1 MKPTTIASLQKCKQ
15 DKKRFATIT
24 AYDYSFAK
32 LFADEGINV
41 MLVGDSL
48 GMTVQGHDSTL
59 PVTVAD
65 IAYHTAAVRRGAPNC
80 LLLADLPFMAYATPE
95 QAFENAATVMR
106 AGANM
111 VKIEGGEWLV
121 ETVQMLTERAVPV
134 CGHLGLT
141 PQSVNIFGGYKV
153 QGRGDEAGD
162 RLLSDALALEAAG
175 AQLLVLECVPVELA
189 KRITEALAIPVI
201 GIGAGNVTDGQIL
214 VMHDAFGITGGH
226 IPKFAKNFLAETGDI
241 RAAVRQYMAE
251 VESGVYPGEEHS
263 FPLRSDVV
271 LIIET
276 LPLLRQQIRRL
287 RMEGKRVALVPTMG
301 NLHDGHMKLVDEAK
315 ARADVVVVS
324 IFVNPMQFDRPEDL
338 ARYPRTLQEDC
349 EKLNKRKV
357 DLVFAP
363 SVKEIYPNGTETHT
377 YVDVPGLSTML
388 EGASRP
394 GHFRGVSTIV
404 SKLFNLVQPDIACFG
419 EKDFQQLA
427 LIRKMVA
434 DMGFD
439 IEIVGVPIMRAK
451 DGLALSSR
459 NGYLTAEQRKIAPGL
474 YKVLSSIA
482 DKLQAGERDLDEI
495 IAIAGQELNE
505 KGFRSDDI
513 QIRDADTLLEIS
525 ENSKRA
531 VILVAA
537 WLGDARLIDNK
548 LVELA

>member
-1 MKPTTIASLQKCKQ
+1 M
-15 DKKRFATIT
+15 
-24 AYDYSFAK
+24 
-32 LFADEGINV
+32 
-41 MLVGDSL
+41 
-48 GMTVQGHDSTL
+48 
-59 PVTVAD
+59 
-65 IAYHTAAVRRGAPNC
+65 
-80 LLLADLPFMAYATPE
+80 
-95 QAFENAATVMR
+95 
-106 AGANM
+106 
-111 VKIEGGEWLV
+111 
-121 ETVQMLTERAVPV
+121 
-134 CGHLGLT
+134 
-141 PQSVNIFGGYKV
+141 
-153 QGRGDEAGD
+153 
-162 RLLSDALALEAAG
+162 
-175 AQLLVLECVPVELA
+175 
-189 KRITEALAIPVI
+189 
-201 GIGAGNVTDGQIL
+201 
-214 VMHDAFGITGGH
+214 
-226 IPKFAKNFLAETGDI
+226 
-241 RAAVRQYMAE
+241 
-251 VESGVYPGEEHS
+251 
-263 FPLRSDVV
+263 

-439 IEIVGVPIMRAK
+439 IEIIGVPIMRAK

-505 KGFRSDDI
+505 KGFRADDI
-513 QIRDADTLLEIS
+513 QIRDADTLLEVS

-548 LVELA
+548 IVELV

>member
-1 MKPTTIASLQKCKQ
+1 M
-15 DKKRFATIT
+15 
-24 AYDYSFAK
+24 
-32 LFADEGINV
+32 
-41 MLVGDSL
+41 
-48 GMTVQGHDSTL
+48 
-59 PVTVAD
+59 
-65 IAYHTAAVRRGAPNC
+65 
-80 LLLADLPFMAYATPE
+80 
-95 QAFENAATVMR
+95 
-106 AGANM
+106 
-111 VKIEGGEWLV
+111 
-121 ETVQMLTERAVPV
+121 
-134 CGHLGLT
+134 
-141 PQSVNIFGGYKV
+141 
-153 QGRGDEAGD
+153 
-162 RLLSDALALEAAG
+162 
-175 AQLLVLECVPVELA
+175 
-189 KRITEALAIPVI
+189 
-201 GIGAGNVTDGQIL
+201 
-214 VMHDAFGITGGH
+214 
-226 IPKFAKNFLAETGDI
+226 
-241 RAAVRQYMAE
+241 
-251 VESGVYPGEEHS
+251 
-263 FPLRSDVV
+263 

-505 KGFRSDDI
+505 KGFRADDI
-513 QIRDADTLLEIS
+513 QIRDADTLLEVS

-537 WLGDARLIDNK
+537 WRGDARLIDNK
-548 LVELA
+548 MVELA

>member
-1 MKPTTIASLQKCKQ
+1 M
-15 DKKRFATIT
+15 
-24 AYDYSFAK
+24 
-32 LFADEGINV
+32 
-41 MLVGDSL
+41 
-48 GMTVQGHDSTL
+48 
-59 PVTVAD
+59 
-65 IAYHTAAVRRGAPNC
+65 
-80 LLLADLPFMAYATPE
+80 
-95 QAFENAATVMR
+95 
-106 AGANM
+106 
-111 VKIEGGEWLV
+111 
-121 ETVQMLTERAVPV
+121 
-134 CGHLGLT
+134 
-141 PQSVNIFGGYKV
+141 
-153 QGRGDEAGD
+153 
-162 RLLSDALALEAAG
+162 
-175 AQLLVLECVPVELA
+175 
-189 KRITEALAIPVI
+189 
-201 GIGAGNVTDGQIL
+201 
-214 VMHDAFGITGGH
+214 
-226 IPKFAKNFLAETGDI
+226 
-241 RAAVRQYMAE
+241 
-251 VESGVYPGEEHS
+251 
-263 FPLRSDVV
+263 

-404 SKLFNLVQPDIACFG
+404 SKLFNMVQPDIACFG

-505 KGFRSDDI
+505 KGFRADDI
-513 QIRDADTLLEIS
+513 QIRDADTLLEVS
-525 ENSKRA
+525 ETSKRA

-548 LVELA
+548 IVELV

>member
-1 MKPTTIASLQKCKQ
+1 M
-15 DKKRFATIT
+15 
-24 AYDYSFAK
+24 
-32 LFADEGINV
+32 
-41 MLVGDSL
+41 
-48 GMTVQGHDSTL
+48 
-59 PVTVAD
+59 
-65 IAYHTAAVRRGAPNC
+65 
-80 LLLADLPFMAYATPE
+80 
-95 QAFENAATVMR
+95 
-106 AGANM
+106 
-111 VKIEGGEWLV
+111 
-121 ETVQMLTERAVPV
+121 
-134 CGHLGLT
+134 
-141 PQSVNIFGGYKV
+141 
-153 QGRGDEAGD
+153 
-162 RLLSDALALEAAG
+162 
-175 AQLLVLECVPVELA
+175 
-189 KRITEALAIPVI
+189 
-201 GIGAGNVTDGQIL
+201 
-214 VMHDAFGITGGH
+214 
-226 IPKFAKNFLAETGDI
+226 
-241 RAAVRQYMAE
+241 
-251 VESGVYPGEEHS
+251 
-263 FPLRSDVV
+263 

-505 KGFRSDDI
+505 KGFRADDI
-513 QIRDADTLLEIS
+513 QIRDADTLLEVS
-525 ENSKRA
+525 ETSKRA

-548 LVELA
+548 IVELS

>member
-1 MKPTTIASLQKCKQ
+1 M
-15 DKKRFATIT
+15 
-24 AYDYSFAK
+24 
-32 LFADEGINV
+32 
-41 MLVGDSL
+41 
-48 GMTVQGHDSTL
+48 
-59 PVTVAD
+59 
-65 IAYHTAAVRRGAPNC
+65 
-80 LLLADLPFMAYATPE
+80 
-95 QAFENAATVMR
+95 
-106 AGANM
+106 
-111 VKIEGGEWLV
+111 
-121 ETVQMLTERAVPV
+121 
-134 CGHLGLT
+134 
-141 PQSVNIFGGYKV
+141 
-153 QGRGDEAGD
+153 
-162 RLLSDALALEAAG
+162 
-175 AQLLVLECVPVELA
+175 
-189 KRITEALAIPVI
+189 
-201 GIGAGNVTDGQIL
+201 
-214 VMHDAFGITGGH
+214 
-226 IPKFAKNFLAETGDI
+226 
-241 RAAVRQYMAE
+241 
-251 VESGVYPGEEHS
+251 
-263 FPLRSDVV
+263 

-427 LIRKMVA
+427 LIHKMVA

-505 KGFRSDDI
+505 KGFRADDI
-513 QIRDADTLLEIS
+513 QIRDADTLLEVS

>member
-1 MKPTTIASLQKCKQ
+1 M
-15 DKKRFATIT
+15 
-24 AYDYSFAK
+24 
-32 LFADEGINV
+32 
-41 MLVGDSL
+41 
-48 GMTVQGHDSTL
+48 
-59 PVTVAD
+59 
-65 IAYHTAAVRRGAPNC
+65 
-80 LLLADLPFMAYATPE
+80 
-95 QAFENAATVMR
+95 
-106 AGANM
+106 
-111 VKIEGGEWLV
+111 
-121 ETVQMLTERAVPV
+121 
-134 CGHLGLT
+134 
-141 PQSVNIFGGYKV
+141 
-153 QGRGDEAGD
+153 
-162 RLLSDALALEAAG
+162 
-175 AQLLVLECVPVELA
+175 
-189 KRITEALAIPVI
+189 
-201 GIGAGNVTDGQIL
+201 
-214 VMHDAFGITGGH
+214 
-226 IPKFAKNFLAETGDI
+226 
-241 RAAVRQYMAE
+241 
-251 VESGVYPGEEHS
+251 
-263 FPLRSDVV
+263 

-482 DKLQAGERDLDEI
+482 DKLQAGERHLDEI
-495 IAIAGQELNE
+495 ITIAGQELNE
-505 KGFRSDDI
+505 KGFRADDI
-513 QIRDADTLLEIS
+513 QIRDADTLLEVS
-525 ENSKRA
+525 ETSKRA

-548 LVELA
+548 MVELA

>member
-1 MKPTTIASLQKCKQ
+1 M
-15 DKKRFATIT
+15 
-24 AYDYSFAK
+24 
-32 LFADEGINV
+32 
-41 MLVGDSL
+41 
-48 GMTVQGHDSTL
+48 
-59 PVTVAD
+59 
-65 IAYHTAAVRRGAPNC
+65 
-80 LLLADLPFMAYATPE
+80 
-95 QAFENAATVMR
+95 
-106 AGANM
+106 
-111 VKIEGGEWLV
+111 
-121 ETVQMLTERAVPV
+121 
-134 CGHLGLT
+134 
-141 PQSVNIFGGYKV
+141 
-153 QGRGDEAGD
+153 
-162 RLLSDALALEAAG
+162 
-175 AQLLVLECVPVELA
+175 
-189 KRITEALAIPVI
+189 
-201 GIGAGNVTDGQIL
+201 
-214 VMHDAFGITGGH
+214 
-226 IPKFAKNFLAETGDI
+226 
-241 RAAVRQYMAE
+241 
-251 VESGVYPGEEHS
+251 
-263 FPLRSDVV
+263 

-427 LIRKMVA
+427 LIRKMFA

-495 IAIAGQELNE
+495 ITIAGQELNE
-505 KGFRSDDI
+505 KGFRADDI
-513 QIRDADTLLEIS
+513 QIRDADTLLEVS
-525 ENSKRA
+525 ETSKRA

-548 LVELA
+548 MVELA

>member
-1 MKPTTIASLQKCKQ
+1 M
-15 DKKRFATIT
+15 
-24 AYDYSFAK
+24 
-32 LFADEGINV
+32 
-41 MLVGDSL
+41 
-48 GMTVQGHDSTL
+48 
-59 PVTVAD
+59 
-65 IAYHTAAVRRGAPNC
+65 
-80 LLLADLPFMAYATPE
+80 
-95 QAFENAATVMR
+95 
-106 AGANM
+106 
-111 VKIEGGEWLV
+111 
-121 ETVQMLTERAVPV
+121 
-134 CGHLGLT
+134 
-141 PQSVNIFGGYKV
+141 
-153 QGRGDEAGD
+153 
-162 RLLSDALALEAAG
+162 
-175 AQLLVLECVPVELA
+175 
-189 KRITEALAIPVI
+189 
-201 GIGAGNVTDGQIL
+201 
-214 VMHDAFGITGGH
+214 
-226 IPKFAKNFLAETGDI
+226 
-241 RAAVRQYMAE
+241 
-251 VESGVYPGEEHS
+251 
-263 FPLRSDVV
+263 

-505 KGFRSDDI
+505 KGFRTDDI
-513 QIRDADTLLEIS
+513 QIRDADTLLEVS
-525 ENSKRA
+525 ETSKRA

-548 LVELA
+548 IVELA

>member
-1 MKPTTIASLQKCKQ
+1 M
-15 DKKRFATIT
+15 
-24 AYDYSFAK
+24 
-32 LFADEGINV
+32 
-41 MLVGDSL
+41 
-48 GMTVQGHDSTL
+48 
-59 PVTVAD
+59 
-65 IAYHTAAVRRGAPNC
+65 
-80 LLLADLPFMAYATPE
+80 
-95 QAFENAATVMR
+95 
-106 AGANM
+106 
-111 VKIEGGEWLV
+111 
-121 ETVQMLTERAVPV
+121 
-134 CGHLGLT
+134 
-141 PQSVNIFGGYKV
+141 
-153 QGRGDEAGD
+153 
-162 RLLSDALALEAAG
+162 
-175 AQLLVLECVPVELA
+175 
-189 KRITEALAIPVI
+189 
-201 GIGAGNVTDGQIL
+201 
-214 VMHDAFGITGGH
+214 
-226 IPKFAKNFLAETGDI
+226 
-241 RAAVRQYMAE
+241 
-251 VESGVYPGEEHS
+251 
-263 FPLRSDVV
+263 

-276 LPLLRQQIRRL
+276 LPLLRQQILRL

-394 GHFRGVSTIV
+394 GHFRGVSTTV

-495 IAIAGQELNE
+495 ITIAGQELNE
-505 KGFRSDDI
+505 KGFRADDI
-513 QIRDADTLLEIS
+513 QIRDADTLLEVS
-525 ENSKRA
+525 ETSKRA

-548 LVELA
+548 MVELA

>member
-1 MKPTTIASLQKCKQ
+1 M
-15 DKKRFATIT
+15 
-24 AYDYSFAK
+24 
-32 LFADEGINV
+32 
-41 MLVGDSL
+41 
-48 GMTVQGHDSTL
+48 
-59 PVTVAD
+59 
-65 IAYHTAAVRRGAPNC
+65 
-80 LLLADLPFMAYATPE
+80 
-95 QAFENAATVMR
+95 
-106 AGANM
+106 
-111 VKIEGGEWLV
+111 
-121 ETVQMLTERAVPV
+121 
-134 CGHLGLT
+134 
-141 PQSVNIFGGYKV
+141 
-153 QGRGDEAGD
+153 
-162 RLLSDALALEAAG
+162 
-175 AQLLVLECVPVELA
+175 
-189 KRITEALAIPVI
+189 
-201 GIGAGNVTDGQIL
+201 
-214 VMHDAFGITGGH
+214 
-226 IPKFAKNFLAETGDI
+226 
-241 RAAVRQYMAE
+241 
-251 VESGVYPGEEHS
+251 
-263 FPLRSDVV
+263 

-459 NGYLTAEQRKIAPGL
+459 NGYLTVEQRKIAPGL

-495 IAIAGQELNE
+495 ITIAGQELNE
-505 KGFRSDDI
+505 KGFRADDI
-513 QIRDADTLLEIS
+513 QIRDADTLLEVS

-548 LVELA
+548 IVELV

>member
-1 MKPTTIASLQKCKQ
+1 M
-15 DKKRFATIT
+15 
-24 AYDYSFAK
+24 
-32 LFADEGINV
+32 
-41 MLVGDSL
+41 
-48 GMTVQGHDSTL
+48 
-59 PVTVAD
+59 
-65 IAYHTAAVRRGAPNC
+65 
-80 LLLADLPFMAYATPE
+80 
-95 QAFENAATVMR
+95 
-106 AGANM
+106 
-111 VKIEGGEWLV
+111 
-121 ETVQMLTERAVPV
+121 
-134 CGHLGLT
+134 
-141 PQSVNIFGGYKV
+141 
-153 QGRGDEAGD
+153 
-162 RLLSDALALEAAG
+162 
-175 AQLLVLECVPVELA
+175 
-189 KRITEALAIPVI
+189 
-201 GIGAGNVTDGQIL
+201 
-214 VMHDAFGITGGH
+214 
-226 IPKFAKNFLAETGDI
+226 
-241 RAAVRQYMAE
+241 
-251 VESGVYPGEEHS
+251 
-263 FPLRSDVV
+263 

-377 YVDVPGLSTML
+377 YVDVPSLSTML

-439 IEIVGVPIMRAK
+439 IEIVGVPIIRAK

-495 IAIAGQELNE
+495 ITIAGQELNE
-505 KGFRSDDI
+505 KGFRADDI
-513 QIRDADTLLEIS
+513 QIRDADTLLEVS
-525 ENSKRA
+525 ETSKRA

-548 LVELA
+548 MVELA

>member
-1 MKPTTIASLQKCKQ
+1 M
-15 DKKRFATIT
+15 
-24 AYDYSFAK
+24 
-32 LFADEGINV
+32 
-41 MLVGDSL
+41 
-48 GMTVQGHDSTL
+48 
-59 PVTVAD
+59 
-65 IAYHTAAVRRGAPNC
+65 
-80 LLLADLPFMAYATPE
+80 
-95 QAFENAATVMR
+95 
-106 AGANM
+106 
-111 VKIEGGEWLV
+111 
-121 ETVQMLTERAVPV
+121 
-134 CGHLGLT
+134 
-141 PQSVNIFGGYKV
+141 
-153 QGRGDEAGD
+153 
-162 RLLSDALALEAAG
+162 
-175 AQLLVLECVPVELA
+175 
-189 KRITEALAIPVI
+189 
-201 GIGAGNVTDGQIL
+201 
-214 VMHDAFGITGGH
+214 
-226 IPKFAKNFLAETGDI
+226 
-241 RAAVRQYMAE
+241 
-251 VESGVYPGEEHS
+251 
-263 FPLRSDVV
+263 

-377 YVDVPGLSTML
+377 YVDVPRLSTML

-505 KGFRSDDI
+505 KGFRADDI
-513 QIRDADTLLEIS
+513 QIRDADTLLEVS
-525 ENSKRA
+525 ETSKRA

-548 LVELA
+548 IVELA

>member
-1 MKPTTIASLQKCKQ
+1 M
-15 DKKRFATIT
+15 
-24 AYDYSFAK
+24 
-32 LFADEGINV
+32 
-41 MLVGDSL
+41 
-48 GMTVQGHDSTL
+48 
-59 PVTVAD
+59 
-65 IAYHTAAVRRGAPNC
+65 
-80 LLLADLPFMAYATPE
+80 
-95 QAFENAATVMR
+95 
-106 AGANM
+106 
-111 VKIEGGEWLV
+111 
-121 ETVQMLTERAVPV
+121 
-134 CGHLGLT
+134 
-141 PQSVNIFGGYKV
+141 
-153 QGRGDEAGD
+153 
-162 RLLSDALALEAAG
+162 
-175 AQLLVLECVPVELA
+175 
-189 KRITEALAIPVI
+189 
-201 GIGAGNVTDGQIL
+201 
-214 VMHDAFGITGGH
+214 
-226 IPKFAKNFLAETGDI
+226 
-241 RAAVRQYMAE
+241 
-251 VESGVYPGEEHS
+251 
-263 FPLRSDVV
+263 

-505 KGFRSDDI
+505 KGFRADDI

-548 LVELA
+548 IVELA

>member
-1 MKPTTIASLQKCKQ
+1 M
-15 DKKRFATIT
+15 
-24 AYDYSFAK
+24 
-32 LFADEGINV
+32 
-41 MLVGDSL
+41 
-48 GMTVQGHDSTL
+48 
-59 PVTVAD
+59 
-65 IAYHTAAVRRGAPNC
+65 
-80 LLLADLPFMAYATPE
+80 
-95 QAFENAATVMR
+95 
-106 AGANM
+106 
-111 VKIEGGEWLV
+111 
-121 ETVQMLTERAVPV
+121 
-134 CGHLGLT
+134 
-141 PQSVNIFGGYKV
+141 
-153 QGRGDEAGD
+153 
-162 RLLSDALALEAAG
+162 
-175 AQLLVLECVPVELA
+175 
-189 KRITEALAIPVI
+189 
-201 GIGAGNVTDGQIL
+201 
-214 VMHDAFGITGGH
+214 
-226 IPKFAKNFLAETGDI
+226 
-241 RAAVRQYMAE
+241 
-251 VESGVYPGEEHS
+251 
-263 FPLRSDVV
+263 

-276 LPLLRQQIRRL
+276 LPLLRQQIRRM

-439 IEIVGVPIMRAK
+439 IEIIGVPIMRAK

-505 KGFRSDDI
+505 KGFRADDI
-513 QIRDADTLLEIS
+513 QIRDADTLQEVS

-548 LVELA
+548 IVELA

>member
-1 MKPTTIASLQKCKQ
+1 M
-15 DKKRFATIT
+15 
-24 AYDYSFAK
+24 
-32 LFADEGINV
+32 
-41 MLVGDSL
+41 
-48 GMTVQGHDSTL
+48 
-59 PVTVAD
+59 
-65 IAYHTAAVRRGAPNC
+65 
-80 LLLADLPFMAYATPE
+80 
-95 QAFENAATVMR
+95 
-106 AGANM
+106 
-111 VKIEGGEWLV
+111 
-121 ETVQMLTERAVPV
+121 
-134 CGHLGLT
+134 
-141 PQSVNIFGGYKV
+141 
-153 QGRGDEAGD
+153 
-162 RLLSDALALEAAG
+162 
-175 AQLLVLECVPVELA
+175 
-189 KRITEALAIPVI
+189 
-201 GIGAGNVTDGQIL
+201 
-214 VMHDAFGITGGH
+214 
-226 IPKFAKNFLAETGDI
+226 
-241 RAAVRQYMAE
+241 
-251 VESGVYPGEEHS
+251 
-263 FPLRSDVV
+263 

-505 KGFRSDDI
+505 KGFRADDI
-513 QIRDADTLLEIS
+513 QIRDADTLLEVS
-525 ENSKRA
+525 ETSKRA

-548 LVELA
+548 IVELA

>member
-1 MKPTTIASLQKCKQ
+1 M
-15 DKKRFATIT
+15 
-24 AYDYSFAK
+24 
-32 LFADEGINV
+32 
-41 MLVGDSL
+41 
-48 GMTVQGHDSTL
+48 
-59 PVTVAD
+59 
-65 IAYHTAAVRRGAPNC
+65 
-80 LLLADLPFMAYATPE
+80 
-95 QAFENAATVMR
+95 
-106 AGANM
+106 
-111 VKIEGGEWLV
+111 
-121 ETVQMLTERAVPV
+121 
-134 CGHLGLT
+134 
-141 PQSVNIFGGYKV
+141 
-153 QGRGDEAGD
+153 
-162 RLLSDALALEAAG
+162 
-175 AQLLVLECVPVELA
+175 
-189 KRITEALAIPVI
+189 
-201 GIGAGNVTDGQIL
+201 
-214 VMHDAFGITGGH
+214 
-226 IPKFAKNFLAETGDI
+226 
-241 RAAVRQYMAE
+241 
-251 VESGVYPGEEHS
+251 
-263 FPLRSDVV
+263 

-459 NGYLTAEQRKIAPGL
+459 NSYLTAEQRKIAPGL

-505 KGFRSDDI
+505 KGFRADDI
-513 QIRDADTLLEIS
+513 QIRDADTLLEVS
-525 ENSKRA
+525 ETSKRA

-537 WLGDARLIDNK
+537 RLGDARLIDNK
-548 LVELA
+548 IVELV

>member
-1 MKPTTIASLQKCKQ
+1 M
-15 DKKRFATIT
+15 
-24 AYDYSFAK
+24 
-32 LFADEGINV
+32 
-41 MLVGDSL
+41 
-48 GMTVQGHDSTL
+48 
-59 PVTVAD
+59 
-65 IAYHTAAVRRGAPNC
+65 
-80 LLLADLPFMAYATPE
+80 
-95 QAFENAATVMR
+95 
-106 AGANM
+106 
-111 VKIEGGEWLV
+111 
-121 ETVQMLTERAVPV
+121 
-134 CGHLGLT
+134 
-141 PQSVNIFGGYKV
+141 
-153 QGRGDEAGD
+153 
-162 RLLSDALALEAAG
+162 
-175 AQLLVLECVPVELA
+175 
-189 KRITEALAIPVI
+189 
-201 GIGAGNVTDGQIL
+201 
-214 VMHDAFGITGGH
+214 
-226 IPKFAKNFLAETGDI
+226 
-241 RAAVRQYMAE
+241 
-251 VESGVYPGEEHS
+251 
-263 FPLRSDVV
+263 

-301 NLHDGHMKLVDEAK
+301 NLHDYHMKLVDEAK
-315 ARADVVVVS
+315 AHADVVVVS

-513 QIRDADTLLEIS
+513 QIRDADTLLEVS